1 MWCRW
6 KNNSNKR
13 IFFKRNVFGQKLV
26 GGLKGIE
33 RSSQLD
39 EGLTKIFLLK
49 ILNKN
54 RPISWFISI
63 KDKHMAPID
72 SSGVS
77 LAAGLRWFCKL
88 CTRVHNSK
96 VRARVS
102 SGSKFACVFWKLLL
116 KISQFRVKIV
126 LQLQQNLAKK
136 NHFTTWKSMLLKL
149 PNSIQRQ
156 FFPVLHN
163 FCAIF
168 SQFVSQNGFSYISH
182 NFTSNNST
190 PNNTV
195 SYKLHFLLGYISY

>member
-1 MWCRW
+1 
-6 KNNSNKR
+6 
-13 IFFKRNVFGQKLV
+13 
-26 GGLKGIE
+26 
-33 RSSQLD
+33 
-39 EGLTKIFLLK
+39 
-49 ILNKN
+49 
-54 RPISWFISI
+54 
-63 KDKHMAPID
+63 MAPID

-96 VRARVS
+96 VRIRVA

-116 KISQFRVKIV
+116 KISQFRAKIV

-136 NHFTTWKSMLLKL
+136 TFYNVEIYAFKITEQH
-149 PNSIQRQ
+149 PASIFSSQ

-163 FCAIF
+163 LCAIF
-168 SQFVSQNGFSYISH
+168 SQFVSQNGLSYISY

-195 SYKLHFLLGYISY
+195 SYKLHFL